1 MQRKGLLI
9 AAVIAGALL
18 IAGAWS
24 FYAVFIKAPTDL
36 AHATAQGIQEFF
48 NFTPRV
54 KIDQTI
60 VIEQSAPIMEVATVS
75 RQLMVDYTWSHTWL
89 GSTKTIHLIGTFTAK
104 AGFDLREPFT
114 IEIEKSP
121 LSVKASLPAPKILS
135 ITMDSFKIA
144 EDESGWWNRIS
155 AADREAGVANLQST
169 ARTQAESSGMLE
181 EARTS
186 AEQRIKDI
194 VQRNGAT
201 VEFPPV
207 VTRE

>member
-1 MQRKGLLI
+1 MQRKGLVI

-24 FYAVFIKAPTDL
+24 FYAVFIKAPTEL

-48 NFTPRV
+48 NFTPCV

-60 VIEQSAPIMEVATVS
+60 VIEQNAPIMEVATVS

-104 AGFDLREPFT
+104 AGFDLKEPFT

-135 ITMDSFKIA
+135 ITMDSYRIA

-155 AADREAGVANLQST
+155 SADREAGVANLQFV

-181 EARTS
+181 AARTT
-186 AEQRIKDI
+186 AEERIKDI

-201 VEFPPV
+201 VEFPPAV
-207 VTRE
+207 VKE